1 MSEDQSHPCQG
12 CSNIPEEYI
21 QLACQHEFCLA
32 CLAYSY
38 LNFLNE
44 DENSSAKDVVLLP
57 CDICKSETELDR

>member
-1 MSEDQSHPCQG
+1 MSQDENHPCEG

-21 QLACQHEFCLA
+21 QLACGHEFCLA

-44 DENSSAKDVVLLP
+44 DETNENQEIVQLP
-57 CDICKSETELDR
+57 CDMCK